1 MSSNPTPEY
10 PATPT
15 YAAPNYAPQAPRG
28 ATSPDDLS
36 LPLYGA
42 TLPQAAK
49 RYLRKYATF
58 SGRASRSEYW
68 WVTLFLFLV
77 TLIPNILLITGVAI
91 GASSAAAQREA
102 VVFDNSAGSKTYY
115 TQPGILEIP
124 GAAPLIIVGFVL
136 LMLIGLATIVPS
148 LALIWRRLHDANF
161 PGPFYF
167 FSLIPSVGGIILLVL
182 LLLPSKAEG
191 QRFDKGR

>member
-1 MSSNPTPEY
+1 MSFNATPDY

-15 YAAPNYAPQAPRG
+15 YKQPYAPAPIHG
-28 ATSPDDLS
+28 AASLDDLT

-42 TLPQAAK
+42 TFPQAVK

-58 SGRASRSEYW
+58 TGRASRSEYW
-68 WVTLFLFLV
+68 WVTLFVFLV
-77 TLIPNILLITGVAI
+77 TLIPNILFFTGVLI
-91 GASSAAAQREA
+91 GATSAAAQREA
-102 VVFDNSAGSKTYY
+102 VVFDSSTGSRTYY

-124 GAAPLIIVGFVL
+124 GAAPLILTGVVL
-136 LMLIGLATIVPS
+136 LGLIWLATIVPN
-148 LALIWRRLHDANF
+148 LALAWRRLHDANF

-182 LLLPSKAEG
+182 FLLPSKPEG
-191 QRFDKGR
+191 QRFDTVR

>member
-1 MSSNPTPEY
+1 MSSHATPEY

-15 YAAPNYAPQAPRG
+15 YGQPYAPAPIRG
-28 ATSPDDLS
+28 AASPDDLS

-42 TLPQAAK
+42 TFPQAVK
-49 RYLRKYATF
+49 RYLRKFTTF

-68 WVTLFLFLV
+68 WVALFIFLV
-77 TLIPNILLITGVAI
+77 TLIPNILFVTGVVM
-91 GASSAAAQREA
+91 GAASAAAQREP
-102 VVFDNSAGSKTYY
+102 VVFDSSTGSQTYY

-124 GAAPLIIVGFVL
+124 GARTLILIGLVL
-136 LMLIGLATIVPS
+136 LALIWLATIVPS

-167 FSLIPSVGGIILLVL
+167 LSLIPSIGGIILFVLV
-182 LLLPSKAEG
+182 LLPSKPEG
-191 QRFDKGR
+191 QRFDVVR